1 MILSHFYI
9 TSRDG
14 TIYQNFEEGCKS
26 SEFLENI
33 ASSWKF
39 DSTSNSLMFVINGYE
54 FVVNGDDEAMSA
66 SVSNEDGLL
75 SIIHSKSALEFLVGG
90 KCISI
95 ICGYNEVHMYNY
107 V

>member
-14 TIYQNFEEGCKS
+14 TIYQNFEEGYKS
-26 SEFLENI
+26 SDFLEKI

-39 DSTSNSLMFVINGYE
+39 DSISNSLMFVINGYE
-54 FVVNGDDEAMSA
+54 FVVNGDDETMSV
-66 SVSNEDGLL
+66 SVSNDDGLL
-75 SIIHSKSALEFLVGG
+75 SIIHSKSALEFRVGG
-90 KCISI
+90 KCLSI
-95 ICGYNEVHMYNY
+95 ICGYNEVHMYSY

>member
-14 TIYQNFEEGCKS
+14 TIYQNFEEGYKS
-26 SEFLENI
+26 SDFLEKI

-39 DSTSNSLMFVINGYE
+39 DSTSNSLMFVIN
-54 FVVNGDDEAMSA
+54 VVNGDDETMSA

-75 SIIHSKSALEFLVGG
+75 TIIHSKSALEFRVGG
-90 KCISI
+90 KCLSI
-95 ICGYNEVHMYNY
+95 ICGYNEVHMYSY

>member
-14 TIYQNFEEGCKS
+14 TIYQNFEEGYKS
-26 SEFLENI
+26 SDFLEKI

-39 DSTSNSLMFVINGYE
+39 DSDSNSLMFTINGYE
-54 FVVNGDDEAMSA
+54 FVVNGDDETMSA

-75 SIIHSKSALEFLVGG
+75 TIIHSKSALEFRVGA

-95 ICGYNEVHMYNY
+95 LSGFNEVHMYCY